1 MGLRRSIMGFDQEEV
16 LKLTTIITKE
26 VRGVEKEIELKLD
39 MNDLLI
45 LKQIADFPNRKK
57 ITKILVD
64 EKIFFW
70 VSYKEIISELPI
82 LGIGKQALSDRLD
95 KMVKLGVLEREI
107 KTMPPYANMTLFRIG
122 DKYERLRYKVEDS
135 KDDSTVSNYDTVS
148 CSTTIGSR
156 SQIRDI
162 NNEYNNNK
170 DDNNVDKEEKEDKS
184 SSKKKDSFPFRQ
196 ALIDLGVRPE
206 IVNDWLIVRKNKR
219 ASNTET
225 AFNRIKNEILKSGK
239 SANDCITL
247 AVERSWQGF
256 MAEWMLNEIS
266 KGNNQKPK
274 PKTQEEINREKLT
287 MPILNDEGDLPDG
300 TFFKNGHRWYFSKR
314 DKKSYSIPPDAVPRP
329 NDRSEYDLTRKDW
342 YVPRDEWEASD
353 EIW

>member
-1 MGLRRSIMGFDQEEV
+1 MNIVKREKNENYTTISNVFLRDKNLSIKAKGFLAVVMSLPEDWEFTINGICSV
-16 LKLTTIITKE
+16 LKEGRTAIYSAIQ
-26 VRGVEKEIELKLD
+26 ELKD
-39 MNDLLI
+39 CGYCNVDI
-45 LKQIADFPNRKK
+45 CR
-57 ITKILVD
+57 D
-64 EKIFFW
+64 EKGLITGNDYTFREFPK
-70 VSYKEIISELPI
+70 KESQCLEEPHTENPNT
-82 LGIGKQALSDRLD
+82 GDNTQRSKEETNNGTD
-95 KMVKLGVLEREI
+95 KI
-107 KTMPPYANMTLFRIG
+107 K
-122 DKYERLRYKVEDS
+122 
-135 KDDSTVSNYDTVS
+135 
-148 CSTTIGSR
+148 
-156 SQIRDI
+156 
-162 NNEYNNNK
+162 
-170 DDNNVDKEEKEDKS
+170 KEEKEDKS

-256 MAEWMLNEIS
+256 MAEWMLNEIN

-287 MPILNDEGDLPDG
+287 MPILNEEGDLPDG
-300 TFFKNGHRWYFSKR
+300 TFFKNGKRWYFSKQEGR
-314 DKKSYSIPPDAVPRP
+314 AASCAPDASPRP
-329 NDRSEYDLTRKDW
+329 NDRAEYDWTIKDW
-342 YVPRDEWEASD
+342 RVPRDKWEASD